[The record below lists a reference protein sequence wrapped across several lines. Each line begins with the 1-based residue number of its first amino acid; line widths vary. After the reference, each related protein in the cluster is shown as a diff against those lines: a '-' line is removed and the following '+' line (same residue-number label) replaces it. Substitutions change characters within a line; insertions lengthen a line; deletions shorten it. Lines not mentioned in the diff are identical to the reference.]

1 MSKKVIC
8 LILGGGV
15 GSRLYPLTENRC
27 KPAVPLGGKYR
38 LIDIPISNCLNSGIT
53 RMFVLT
59 QFNSASLN
67 RHIKNS
73 FHFDIFSTGFVD
85 ILAAEQTRT
94 NQNWF
99 QGTADAVRQVMPN
112 LVNYDYD
119 HILILSGDQLYQ
131 MDLKD
136 LIKHH
141 VKKEA
146 DITIAT
152 IPVDANDAPGFGIM
166 KVDNTSSIS
175 SFVEKPTV
183 DLLPKWTSDV
193 SESYKKEDKH
203 YLASMGIYLFNKKTM
218 LELLDMHPETIDFG
232 KQIIPIAID
241 GDYKVSS
248 YAFGGYWSDIGS
260 ISSFFEANM
269 TLTADIPKFFLFEN
283 RRPVYTNSRMLAPSK
298 IFGTECKNT
307 LIAEGCIIR
316 AKKLERAVIGIRS
329 RIASNSVL
337 KNVVM
342 FGSDVYETMQQVEK
356 KKHPIGIGPDCHIE
370 NTIIEKNCRI
380 GKNVTIKGGEGLS
393 NEQNEKYCIVD
404 GIIVLR
410 KGVIIK
416 EGTHIGLPL

>member
-1 MSKKVIC
+1 MSKNVIC

-112 LVNYDYD
+112 LVNYEYD
-119 HILILSGDQLYQ
+119 HLLILSGDQLYQ
-131 MDLKD
+131 MDLNE
-136 LIKHH
+136 LIEHH
-141 VKKEA
+141 IDKEA
-146 DITIAT
+146 EITIAT
-152 IPVDANDAPGFGIM
+152 IPVNDKDAPGFGIM

-175 SFVEKPTV
+175 SFIEKPSL
-183 DLLPKWTSDV
+183 DLLPEWKSEV
-193 SESYKKEDKH
+193 SEEYKKEGKH
-203 YLASMGIYLFNKKTM
+203 YLASMGIYLFNKKTI
-218 LELLDMHPETIDFG
+218 LELLEEHPDTIDFG
-232 KQIIPIAID
+232 KQIIPIAIE
-241 GDYKVSS
+241 GDHNVSS
-248 YAFGGYWSDIGS
+248 FSFGGYWSDIGS
-260 ISSFFEANM
+260 IASFFEANM
-269 TLTADIPKFFLFEN
+269 TLTDDIPKFFLFEN
-283 RRPVYTNSRMLAPSK
+283 RRPVYTNARMLAPTK
-298 IFGTECKNT
+298 IFGTECKNA

-316 AKKLERAVIGIRS
+316 AKRLEKVVVGIRS
-329 RIASNSVL
+329 RIASNAVL

-342 FGSDVYETMQQVEK
+342 FGSDIYETMQQVEAMK
-356 KKHPIGIGPDCHIE
+356 NPVGIGPDCYIE
-370 NTIIEKNCRI
+370 NAIIEKNCRI
-380 GKNVTIKGGEGLS
+380 ARNVTIKGGEGLS
-393 NEQNEKYCIVD
+393 NEENEKYCIVD

-410 KGVIIK
+410 KGVIIE